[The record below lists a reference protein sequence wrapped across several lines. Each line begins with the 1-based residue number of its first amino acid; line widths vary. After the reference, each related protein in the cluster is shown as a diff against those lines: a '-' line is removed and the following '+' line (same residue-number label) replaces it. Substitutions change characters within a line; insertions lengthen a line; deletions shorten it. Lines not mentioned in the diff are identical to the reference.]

1 VLKGDLIL
9 RGGRHVAAIRKGAL
23 TRSFDSTRELF
34 RGSLCFHV
42 DVVAIAKAQG
52 VRFIVATDRA
62 TGRRY
67 AVRFADFERGAWLYS
82 HPVFGD
88 QLALDLSH
96 WRRLASVG
104 DPVQVSMFGDPSR

>member
-1 VLKGDLIL
+1 LKGDLIM

-52 VRFIVATDRA
+52 VRFIIATDRT

-67 AVRFADFERGAWLYS
+67 AVRFVDFERGAWMYS
-82 HPVFGD
+82 HPTFGD
-88 QLALDLSH
+88 QLALDLAR
-96 WRRLASVG
+96 WRPLEGAG
-104 DPVQVSMFGDPSR
+104 EPVQGSLFPDLGR